1 MKLIITLLCALCIV
15 SCSTDDTIQ
24 ESNIFEGNLT
34 LNTQGEVDFIGS
46 MGYTEITGYL
56 SIQSSGSPITSLE
69 PLNTLTKVDG
79 AFLSI
84 NGTQITNFNGL
95 QNLTSVANKLQII
108 NNYELTSV
116 EALSNVTSVGGVFA
130 MNNPF
135 LESYNGLENAQIQ
148 ENGDLGLTG
157 NSLIVDASILS
168 SIIPTSLASVNIAE
182 GFASCPSCPSI
193 PVPQPLN
200 DLSFLSNLTNV
211 GNLNITSFQGESLQ
225 GLHNITMADY
235 VGVGFDS
242 NLVSLEGLSGL
253 QTVNNIFSIN
263 SLSLITDLSGIE
275 NITVLNQLHIYDND
289 MLTNF
294 CVVEDLIVNG
304 VVENLFIQNNA
315 YNPTE
320 QDFLNGNCSN

>member
-1 MKLIITLLCALCIV
+1 MKTTLTFLCILFMI
-15 SCSTDDTIQ
+15 SCSTDDAFQ
-24 ESNIFEGNLT
+24 EANIFEGNLT
-34 LNTQGEVDFIGS
+34 LNTQAEVDFIGS

-69 PLNTLTKVDG
+69 ALNTLTKVGG
-79 AFLSI
+79 AFLGI
-84 NGTQITNFNGL
+84 NGTQITNLNGL
-95 QNLTSVANKLQII
+95 ENLTTVTDKLQIT

-116 EALSNVTSVGGVFA
+116 EALSNVTSLGGVFV

-168 SIIPTSLASVNIAE
+168 GIIPTSLASVTIAE

-200 DLSFLSNLTNV
+200 DLSFLSNLTSV
-211 GNLNITSFQGESLQ
+211 GNLNITSFQGESLH
-225 GLHNITMADY
+225 GLHNITMADF
-235 VGVGFDS
+235 VGIGFDS
-242 NLVSLEGLSGL
+242 NLLCLDGLSGL

-275 NITVLNQLHIYDND
+275 NITVLSQLQISNND
-289 MLTNF
+289 TLTDF

-320 QDFLNGNCSN
+320 QDFLDGNCSN